1 MTAATTAAQTRV
13 NVTVILHGAAGDQ
26 SAASPADATR
36 EAARI
41 TPSTGAP
48 EPPAG
53 RTSRCLR
60 RFGANPPA
68 RGRRAFAG
76 GPQRRWRRA
85 PPRLVAGA
93 FSLSAY
99 KMPGKV
105 SPPAKS
111 PGHSR
116 VRREYS
122 TAYTAARCLSDTEIH
137 CSAGNL
143 MKNGEDPT
151 IRRRQDREAM
161 NEHGAEAWRPHQ
173 RGLSVRAIGR
183 EPGMPASWPRSA
195 QQRCW

>member
-13 NVTVILHGAAGDQ
+13 NVPVILQGAAGDQ

-41 TPSTGAP
+41 PPSTGAP

-93 FSLSAY
+93 VFLSAD
-99 KMPGKV
+99 KKPRKR
-105 SPPAKS
+105 SPPAKN
-111 PGHSR
+111 PGHNP
-116 VRREYS
+116 VRRGVS
-122 TAYTAARCLSDTEIH
+122 TAYTPARCVSDTENP

-143 MKNGEDPT
+143 MKNGENPP
-151 IRRRQDREAM
+151 IHRRQ
-161 NEHGAEAWRPHQ
+161 
-173 RGLSVRAIGR
+173 
-183 EPGMPASWPRSA
+183 
-195 QQRCW
+195 